1 MNGLVRKI
9 EGINVKNNIDESI
22 QELSRAVMNEAKTN
36 AEKIKA
42 EAIEKAALIQQE
54 AQNKANMEREQKIAL
69 AKKEAAGIK
78 KQQVASMKLKAQM
91 LWIDRREKMLD
102 NVFSVARE
110 RIVNITQWTNYE
122 DIAVQLVKEAVENL
136 QCTEARI
143 FADSKTLSILTEK
156 KLQTIAK
163 EMNYKLVLGDELK
176 EGTGIVV
183 ESMDGHRQF
192 DNTFEARLDH
202 LQDSLRAPVYHVLLG
217 ETV

>member
-1 MNGLVRKI
+1 M
-9 EGINVKNNIDESI
+9 KNNIDESI

-54 AQNKANMEREQKIAL
+54 AQNKADMEREQKIAL

-78 KQQVASMKLKAQM
+78 KQQIASMKLKAQM

-102 NVFSVARE
+102 NVFVAARE
-110 RIVNITQWTNYE
+110 RIVNITQWSNYE
-122 DIAVQLVKEAVENL
+122 EIVVQLVKEAVENL
-136 QCTEARI
+136 QSTEVKV
-143 FADSKTLSILTEK
+143 FADAKTLSLLTEK
-156 KLQTIAK
+156 KLQQIAK
-163 EMNYKLVLGDELK
+163 EMDYKLVLGGELTQ
-176 EGTGIVV
+176 GTGVV
-183 ESMDGHRQF
+183 AETMDGHRQF